1 MCRGEGCQP
10 RSFFAE
16 PTLADLHGPPRLV
29 HLARRVGWWSSEL
42 RGALREHECVHRA
55 LPSLMQF
62 MEELDARQNP
72 TAVRLQIIQLRAEVR
87 HLLVPCAKVI
97 Q

>member
-1 MCRGEGCQP
+1 
-10 RSFFAE
+10 
-16 PTLADLHGPPRLV
+16 
-29 HLARRVGWWSSEL
+29 
-42 RGALREHECVHRA
+42 
-55 LPSLMQF
+55 MQF